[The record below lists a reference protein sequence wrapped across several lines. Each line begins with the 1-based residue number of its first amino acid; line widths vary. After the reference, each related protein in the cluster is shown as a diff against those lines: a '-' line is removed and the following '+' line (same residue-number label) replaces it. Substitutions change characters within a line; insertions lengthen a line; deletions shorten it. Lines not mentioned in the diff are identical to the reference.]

1 MSSSLIITIL
11 LFLLGL
17 VLIIKGGD
25 WFVDAAT
32 WMAAASGLPQFL
44 IGATVVSMATTL
56 PEIIVSTMAAAEGST
71 DLAIGN
77 AIGSVTANT
86 GLIMAISLIFMPVVI
101 RMSQFSVK
109 GVLMVLSTLVLW
121 LLCRDGLLSLPESL
135 IVLVL
140 FIAFLIENIRS
151 AKKLSQEE
159 SSDKAVP
166 VDKSRKALLKNLA
179 LFVLGA
185 ACLVV
190 GSNLLVDNGTVL
202 AQVLG
207 VSERIIAVT
216 MVAIGTSLPELVTA
230 ITAIVKKQS
239 SMSVGNILGANIID
253 ITIILPLCAL
263 ISGDGLQIAAQ
274 SVRQTV
280 YLDMPMCVLE
290 TAIGRHSDDALQALY
305 QAAGHHHGG
314 ALHCLRVCH
323 RQNLNSRSFSSA
335 RRSSVWRL
343 LSSGCKSTCRR
354 SVCSISPVRFP
365 ASAGK
370 SFPETARL
378 RRLMHS
384 PLS

>member
-1 MSSSLIITIL
+1 MSSSLIVTIA

-17 VLIIKGGD
+17 ALIVKGGD

-32 WMAAASGLPQFL
+32 WMAEASGLPQFL

-71 DLAIGN
+71 DMAIGN

-86 GLIMAISLIFMPVVI
+86 GLIMAISLIFMPVAI
-101 RMSQFSVK
+101 RLSQFSVK
-109 GVLMVLSTLVLW
+109 GVLMVASTLVLW
-121 LLCRDGLLSLPESL
+121 LLCRDGVLSLTESL

-140 FIAFLIENIRS
+140 FVLFIIENIRS

-159 SSDKAVP
+159 HTDKAVP
-166 VDKSRKALLKNLA
+166 IDKSKQALLKNVA

-202 AQVLG
+202 ATLLG

-263 ISGDGLQIAAQ
+263 ISGNGLQIAAQ

-290 TAIGRHSDDALQALY
+290 TAIAVIPTILHKRFTKLQGIVMLALY
-305 QAAGHHHGG
+305 IAY
-314 ALHCLRVCH
+314 VFVTV
-323 RQNLNSRSFSSA
+323 N
-335 RRSSVWRL
+335 
-343 LSSGCKSTCRR
+343 
-354 SVCSISPVRFP
+354 I
-365 ASAGK
+365 
-370 SFPETARL
+370 
-378 RRLMHS
+378 
-384 PLS
+384 

>member
-56 PEIIVSTMAAAEGST
+56 PEIIVSTMAAAAGST

-202 AQVLG
+202 AQLLG
-207 VSERIIAVT
+207 VSERI
-216 MVAIGTSLPELVTA
+216 MLSPWLP
-230 ITAIVKKQS
+230 
-239 SMSVGNILGANIID
+239 
-253 ITIILPLCAL
+253 
-263 ISGDGLQIAAQ
+263 
-274 SVRQTV
+274 
-280 YLDMPMCVLE
+280 
-290 TAIGRHSDDALQALY
+290 
-305 QAAGHHHGG
+305 
-314 ALHCLRVCH
+314 
-323 RQNLNSRSFSSA
+323 SA
-335 RRSSVWRL
+335 RR
-343 LSSGCKSTCRR
+343 
-354 SVCSISPVRFP
+354 FP
-365 ASAGK
+365 S
-370 SFPETARL
+370 L
-378 RRLMHS
+378 
-384 PLS
+384 

>member
-17 VLIIKGGD
+17 VLIIRGGD

-56 PEIIVSTMAAAEGST
+56 PEIIVSTMAAAAGST

-202 AQVLG
+202 AQLLG

-216 MVAIGTSLPELVTA
+216 M
-230 ITAIVKKQS
+230 IVKKQS

-290 TAIGRHSDDALQALY
+290 TAIAVIPTMLCKRFTKLQGIIMAALY
-305 QAAGHHHGG
+305 IAY
-314 ALHCLRVCH
+314 V
-323 RQNLNSRSFSSA
+323 F
-335 RRSSVWRL
+335 V
-343 LSSGCKSTCRR
+343 T
-354 SVCSISPVRFP
+354 VRI
-365 ASAGK
+365 
-370 SFPETARL
+370 
-378 RRLMHS
+378 
-384 PLS
+384 

>member
-1 MSSSLIITIL
+1 MSSSLIITIV

-32 WMAAASGLPQFL
+32 WMAEASGLPKFL

-71 DLAIGN
+71 DMAIGN

-86 GLIMAISLIFMPVVI
+86 GMIMAISLIFMPIAI
-101 RMSQFSVK
+101 RLSQFSVK
-109 GVLMVLSTLVLW
+109 GILMVVSTLVLW
-121 LLCRDGLLSLPESL
+121 LLCRDGVLSLTESL

-140 FIAFLIENIRS
+140 FVLFITENIRS
-151 AKKLSQEE
+151 AKNLSQEE
-159 SSDKAVP
+159 HTDKAVP
-166 VDKSRKALLKNLA
+166 VDKSKQALLKNVA

-202 AQVLG
+202 ATLLG

-263 ISGDGLQIAAQ
+263 ISGNGLQIAAQ

-290 TAIGRHSDDALQALY
+290 TAIAVIPTILHKRFTKLQGIVMLALY
-305 QAAGHHHGG
+305 IAY
-314 ALHCLRVCH
+314 VFVTV
-323 RQNLNSRSFSSA
+323 N
-335 RRSSVWRL
+335 
-343 LSSGCKSTCRR
+343 
-354 SVCSISPVRFP
+354 I
-365 ASAGK
+365 
-370 SFPETARL
+370 
-378 RRLMHS
+378 
-384 PLS
+384 

>member
-17 VLIIKGGD
+17 ALIVKGGD

-32 WMAAASGLPQFL
+32 WMAEASGLPQFL

-56 PEIIVSTMAAAEGST
+56 PGIIVSTMAAAEGST
-71 DLAIGN
+71 DMAIGN

-86 GLIMAISLIFMPVVI
+86 GMIMAISLIFLPVAI
-101 RMSQFSVK
+101 RMSQFAVK
-109 GVLMVLSTLVLW
+109 GVLMVMSTLVLW
-121 LLCRDGLLSLPESL
+121 LLCRDGVLSLPESL
-135 IVLVL
+135 IVLAL
-140 FIAFLIENIRS
+140 FVAFIIENIRS
-151 AKKLSQEE
+151 AKKLSVEE
-159 SSDKAVP
+159 HTDGAAV

-202 AQVLG
+202 AQLLG

-263 ISGDGLQIAAQ
+263 ISGDGLHIAEQ

-280 YLDMPMCVLE
+280 YLDMPMCTLVA
-290 TAIGRHSDDALQALY
+290 AIAVIPTILHKRFTKLQGILLLALY
-305 QAAGHHHGG
+305 IAY
-314 ALHCLRVCH
+314 V
-323 RQNLNSRSFSSA
+323 F
-335 RRSSVWRL
+335 V
-343 LSSGCKSTCRR
+343 T
-354 SVCSISPVRFP
+354 VRI
-365 ASAGK
+365 
-370 SFPETARL
+370 
-378 RRLMHS
+378 
-384 PLS
+384 

>member
-17 VLIIKGGD
+17 ALIVKGGD

-32 WMAAASGLPQFL
+32 WMAEASGLPQFL

-71 DLAIGN
+71 DMAIGN

-86 GLIMAISLIFMPVVI
+86 GMIMAISLIFLPVAI
-101 RMSQFSVK
+101 RMSQFAVK
-109 GVLMVLSTLVLW
+109 GVLMVVSTLVLW
-121 LLCRDGLLSLPESL
+121 LLCRDGVLSLPESL
-135 IVLVL
+135 IVLAL
-140 FIAFLIENIRS
+140 FVAFIIENIRS
-151 AKKLSQEE
+151 AKKLSAEE
-159 SSDKAVP
+159 HTDGAAV

-179 LFVLGA
+179 LFAVGA

-202 AQVLG
+202 AQLLG

-263 ISGDGLQIAAQ
+263 ISGDGLHIAEQ

-280 YLDMPMCVLE
+280 YLDMPMCALVA
-290 TAIGRHSDDALQALY
+290 AIAVIPTILHKRKATGYLSA
-305 QAAGHHHGG
+305 G
-314 ALHCLRVCH
+314 ALH
-323 RQNLNSRSFSSA
+323 
-335 RRSSVWRL
+335 
-343 LSSGCKSTCRR
+343 
-354 SVCSISPVRFP
+354 
-365 ASAGK
+365 
-370 SFPETARL
+370 RL
-378 RRLMHS
+378 RLCDRPHLNYPTILPPDAAASGGCFFPDAKAHNREAFAACLPQPFHAAPESPGRLRQGRAD
-384 PLS
+384 

>member
-56 PEIIVSTMAAAEGST
+56 PEIIVSTMAAAAGST

-159 SSDKAVP
+159 HTDKEVVP

-202 AQVLG
+202 AQLLG

-290 TAIGRHSDDALQALY
+290 TAIAVIPTMLCKRFTKLQGIIMAALY
-305 QAAGHHHGG
+305 IAY
-314 ALHCLRVCH
+314 V
-323 RQNLNSRSFSSA
+323 F
-335 RRSSVWRL
+335 V
-343 LSSGCKSTCRR
+343 T
-354 SVCSISPVRFP
+354 VRI
-365 ASAGK
+365 
-370 SFPETARL
+370 
-378 RRLMHS
+378 
-384 PLS
+384 

>member
-1 MSSSLIITIL
+1 
-11 LFLLGL
+11 
-17 VLIIKGGD
+17 
-25 WFVDAAT
+25 
-32 WMAAASGLPQFL
+32 
-44 IGATVVSMATTL
+44 
-56 PEIIVSTMAAAEGST
+56 
-71 DLAIGN
+71 
-77 AIGSVTANT
+77 
-86 GLIMAISLIFMPVVI
+86 MAISLIFMPVAI

-190 GSNLLVDNGTVL
+190 GSNLLVNNGTVL
-202 AQVLG
+202 AQLLG

-290 TAIGRHSDDALQALY
+290 TAIAVIPTMLCKRFTKLQGIIMAALY
-305 QAAGHHHGG
+305 IAY
-314 ALHCLRVCH
+314 V
-323 RQNLNSRSFSSA
+323 F
-335 RRSSVWRL
+335 V
-343 LSSGCKSTCRR
+343 T
-354 SVCSISPVRFP
+354 VRI
-365 ASAGK
+365 
-370 SFPETARL
+370 
-378 RRLMHS
+378 
-384 PLS
+384 

>member
-202 AQVLG
+202 AQLLG

-216 MVAIGTSLPELVTA
+216 
-230 ITAIVKKQS
+230 
-239 SMSVGNILGANIID
+239 ILGANIID

-290 TAIGRHSDDALQALY
+290 TAIAVIPTMLCKRFTKLQGIIMAALY
-305 QAAGHHHGG
+305 IAY
-314 ALHCLRVCH
+314 V
-323 RQNLNSRSFSSA
+323 F
-335 RRSSVWRL
+335 V
-343 LSSGCKSTCRR
+343 T
-354 SVCSISPVRFP
+354 VRI
-365 ASAGK
+365 
-370 SFPETARL
+370 
-378 RRLMHS
+378 
-384 PLS
+384 

>member
-17 VLIIKGGD
+17 VLIVKGGD

-86 GLIMAISLIFMPVVI
+86 GLIMAISLIFMPVAI

-151 AKKLSQEE
+151 AKKLSTEE
-159 SSDKAVP
+159 PESQTVT
-166 VDKSRKALLKNLA
+166 VDKSRQALLKNIA
-179 LFVLGA
+179 LFVIGA

-190 GSNLLVDNGTVL
+190 GSNLLVNNGTVL
-202 AQVLG
+202 AQLLG

-230 ITAIVKKQS
+230 GRIFRHLPENGQAKCCRHFFGMCFCTRKTTTARRCCVWRKKS
-239 SMSVGNILGANIID
+239 FGNSDSDGDKHVGD
-253 ITIILPLCAL
+253 
-263 ISGDGLQIAAQ
+263 
-274 SVRQTV
+274 VER
-280 YLDMPMCVLE
+280 
-290 TAIGRHSDDALQALY
+290 RHDDALQLGKAL
-305 QAAGHHHGG
+305 AE
-314 ALHCLRVCH
+314 H
-323 RQNLNSRSFSSA
+323 RRNDGNC
-335 RRSSVWRL
+335 RL
-343 LSSGCKSTCRR
+343 QHAHRHVQIDRL
-354 SVCSISPVRFP
+354 PH
-365 ASAGK
+365 
-370 SFPETARL
+370 RL
-378 RRLMHS
+378 RRNLQ
-384 PLS
+384 PVAGNERAQRQNDCDVNDVCAQNVAD